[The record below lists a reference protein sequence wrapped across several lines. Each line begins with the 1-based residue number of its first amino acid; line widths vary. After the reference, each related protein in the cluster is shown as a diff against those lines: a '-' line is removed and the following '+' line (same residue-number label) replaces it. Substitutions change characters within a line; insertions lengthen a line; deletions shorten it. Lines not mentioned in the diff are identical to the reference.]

1 MVAVAAGLAAG
12 ILTATVAHLGGV
24 AAADIAGLAVG
35 IFTFLC
41 FRGDT

>member
-12 ILTATVAHLGGV
+12 ILTTAAAYAGGV

-35 IFTFLC
+35 LFTFLC